1 MTQIAEKLDEKLT
14 TWDLQTA
21 LEVERMVAEII
32 ELADNDVLD
41 VLPSRAVVQEVL
53 DMLDE
58 DQKARRN
65 LIGRSWPG
73 RQTPP
78 CTGGPETGP
87 VTI

>member
-1 MTQIAEKLDEKLT
+1 MTIEVGSPTLRNMTQIAEKLDEKLT

-41 VLPSRAVVQEVL
+41 VLPSRAVVQGVL

-58 DQKARRN
+58 D
-65 LIGRSWPG
+65 
-73 RQTPP
+73 
-78 CTGGPETGP
+78 
-87 VTI
+87 

>member
-14 TWDLQTA
+14 TWDSQTA

-41 VLPSRAVVQEVL
+41 VLQSRAVVQEVL

-58 DQKARRN
+58 D
-65 LIGRSWPG
+65 
-73 RQTPP
+73 
-78 CTGGPETGP
+78 
-87 VTI
+87 